1 MQYRNHKHKPDKL
14 EFLAANAL
22 MNMFIRQKRQYISLS
37 LQFNG
42 HFPSGPRL
50 AGTRMSPFW
59 ILLEPRVMEVAVTTG
74 AIRLQSK
81 YHHQQTN
88 TQFFYRSDPTNSVK
102 ALKGQNRQQMH
113 MNNTESDKTELCND
127 CEQSA
132 M

>member
-22 MNMFIRQKRQYISLS
+22 MNMFIRQKRQYIYLS

-102 ALKGQNRQQMH
+102 ALKG
-113 MNNTESDKTELCND
+113 
-127 CEQSA
+127 
-132 M
+132 